1 MCIELIDHDLSPKI
15 DSVRITSGLSNYS
28 MIDQEEQGKYDEIQK
43 FSSFLIGKYLIYSI
57 Y

>member
-43 FSSFLIGKYLIYSI
+43 FSSFLIEKYLI
-57 Y
+57 